1 MFVITRV
8 TKAAYKKALR
18 TGSIDDVAAGLD
30 AGIDVDLEIERGQT
44 ALHDSVQRG
53 RAEVVRLLLNRNAK
67 VNVCDSAKRT
77 PLDIALGGGQSD
89 IVDALRASGAKT

>member
-8 TKAAYKKALR
+8 TKTAYKKALR

-53 RAEVVRLLLNRNAK
+53 
-67 VNVCDSAKRT
+67 
-77 PLDIALGGGQSD
+77 
-89 IVDALRASGAKT
+89 